1 MRVLMLSWE
10 YPPKTVGGLAQH
22 VYDLNAALSREGVEV
37 HLLTCS
43 APGAPEYEVQGNA
56 HIHRVPAFQISAP
69 DFVTWAL
76 QFNIAVLERALGLLE
91 RVGGFRVVHAH
102 DWLVA
107 FAARAVKHAKRLPL
121 VATIH
126 ATEFGRN
133 HGLHN
138 ATQNYI
144 SNVEW
149 WLTFEAWK
157 VIVCSRYMENELK
170 YVFQLPADKVRV
182 IPNGVDPENYV
193 RRSERVRRDFYAA
206 PEERMVFYVGRLVRE
221 KGVQVLLDA
230 VPRVLERM
238 PNTKFVIGGKGPY
251 LEELR
256 AQADRL
262 GIAPRVYFTG
272 YIDDGARNALYHWA
286 DVAVFPSL
294 YEPFG
299 IVALEAMAA
308 KTPVVASGTGG
319 LGEIIEHGLD
329 GLKVPPGDSQAL
341 AEQILL
347 VLQNPARARMFQE
360 RAFRKV
366 REQYDRRRAARETA
380 RLYREVWAERQS
392 APWPTLEDRPG
403 RILGRVYQL
412 FERYSYSENTERRF
426 R

>member
-43 APGAPEYEVQGNA
+43 APGAPAYEVQGNA
-56 HIHRVPAFQISAP
+56 HIHRVPVFQISAP
-69 DFVTWAL
+69 DFVTWVL
-76 QFNIAVLERALGLLE
+76 QFNIAVLERALGLFE

-138 ATQNYI
+138 TTQNYI

-182 IPNGVDPENYV
+182 IPNGVDPENYL
-193 RRSERVRRDFYAA
+193 RRSDRVRRDFYAA

-221 KGVQVLLDA
+221 KGVQVLLHA
-230 VPRVLERM
+230 VPRVLEQM

-251 LEELR
+251 LEELQ

-319 LGEIIEHGLD
+319 LGEIIDHGWD

-347 VLQNPARARMFQE
+347 VLQNPGRARMLRE

-366 REQYDRRRAARETA
+366 REQYDWRKSARETA
-380 RLYREVWAERQS
+380 RLYREVWRERLS
-392 APWPTLEDRPG
+392 APWPSREDLPG

-412 FERYSYSENTERRF
+412 FERNS
-426 R
+426 

>member
-10 YPPKTVGGLAQH
+10 YPPKTIGGLAQH

-43 APGAPEYEVQGNA
+43 APGAPDYEVQGNI
-56 HIHRVPAFQISAP
+56 HIHRVHPFQVSAP
-69 DFVTWAL
+69 DFVTWVL
-76 QFNIAVLERALGLLE
+76 QFNNAILERAISLFE
-91 RVGGFRVVHAH
+91 RVGAFRVVHAH

-107 FAARAVKHAKRLPL
+107 FAARAVKHARHLPL

-170 YVFQLPADKVRV
+170 YIFQLPADKVRV
-182 IPNGVDPENYV
+182 IPNGVDPENY
-193 RRSERVRRDFYAA
+193 RLRSDRVKRSFYAA
-206 PEERMVFYVGRLVRE
+206 PEERIVFYVGRLVRE

-230 VPRVLERM
+230 VPQILARM
-238 PNTKFVIGGKGPY
+238 PNTKFVIGGKGPH

-256 AQADRL
+256 AQVDRM
-262 GIAPRVYFTG
+262 GIAPRIYFTG
-272 YIDDGARNALYHWA
+272 YIDDEVRNALYHWA

-308 KTPVVASGTGG
+308 RTPVVASNTGG
-319 LGEIIEHGLD
+319 LSEIIEHGLD
-329 GLKVPPGDSQAL
+329 GFKVPPGDSRAL
-341 AEQILL
+341 AEHILL
-347 VLQNPARARMFQE
+347 VLQNPAQAKMLHE

-366 REQYDRRRAARETA
+366 REQYDWRKVARETA
-380 RLYREVWAERQS
+380 RLYREVWSERQS

-412 FERYSYSENTERRF
+412 FERYS
-426 R
+426 